1 MERPSKKSGSK
12 KKGTGKE
19 ASKQVPPPPPPPQA
33 SKKCYIASLPKDII
47 LRMILNSDFSI
58 RDTIHWCSTDVEMR
72 RICQEEYVW
81 KKLYFLKVVQDQ
93 QLMEMED
100 RKDDLPIIRNYIE
113 NTLMKTPAGI
123 QWEAQK
129 VFAESPL
136 ILLVAFVF
144 RAELRG
150 TKMKN
155 YEMFFTS
162 TDTRFQSF
170 RLHRSRA
177 LHDYNVYATLDYDST
192 KINILEEWNIPHVD
206 SSSHTY
212 TIDPDYVIYFMC
224 MALKHFNLERRT
236 HTFTF
241 TESSIVCANCT
252 SPEIKL
258 QCSACR
264 RIAYC
269 SEKCGKEY
277 FQKVHYIECMY
288 HMKDNWSIIQTN
300 EEPKKLLFD
309 TGDMSGY
316 AIAIKPE
323 GNLKREVHPDA
334 TQFFLV
340 IQGEGTCI
348 IEDKND
354 QISMHSMF
362 YVPRGKVH
370 SIQAGSKG
378 LKLLTLY
385 APATHHTE

>member
-1 MERPSKKSGSK
+1 MKGTSKKSGSK
-12 KKGTGKE
+12 TRGTKRE
-19 ASKQVPPPPPPPQA
+19 ATEQVPPPQA
-33 SKKCYIASLPKDII
+33 SEKCYIASLPKD
-47 LRMILNSDFSI
+47 MILSMILKRDFSI
-58 RDTIHWCSTDVEMR
+58 RDTIRWCNTDREMR
-72 RICQEEYVW
+72 RICQDEYVW
-81 KKLYFLKVVQDQ
+81 KKLYFLKVVQDL

-113 NTLMKTPAGI
+113 NTLMKTPAGR

-144 RAELRG
+144 QAELKG
-150 TKMKN
+150 AKMKN

-170 RLHRSRA
+170 RLHRSRF
-177 LHDYNVYATLDYDST
+177 LYDYTVYATFNDDFT
-192 KINILEEWNIPHVD
+192 KINILEEWNIPHVK
-206 SSSHTY
+206 SNYNTY
-212 TIDPDYVIYFMC
+212 TIDPDYVIYLIC
-224 MALKHFNLERRT
+224 MALKHFNLESRT
-236 HTFTF
+236 RTFTF

-264 RIAYC
+264 WIAYC

-277 FQKVHYIECMY
+277 FQNVHYIECMY

-323 GNLKREVHPDA
+323 ENLQREVHPDA
-334 TQFFLV
+334 T
-340 IQGEGTCI
+340 
-348 IEDKND
+348 
-354 QISMHSMF
+354 
-362 YVPRGKVH
+362 
-370 SIQAGSKG
+370 
-378 LKLLTLY
+378 
-385 APATHHTE
+385 

>member
-1 MERPSKKSGSK
+1 MKGTSKKSGSK
-12 KKGTGKE
+12 TRGTKRE
-19 ASKQVPPPPPPPQA
+19 ATEQVPPPPQA
-33 SKKCYIASLPKDII
+33 SEKCYIASLPKDII
-47 LRMILNSDFSI
+47 LRMILNGDFSI
-58 RDTIHWCSTDVEMR
+58 RDTIRWCSTDEKMR

-93 QLMEMED
+93 KLMEMED
-100 RKDDLPIIRNYIE
+100 RKDDLPIIQNYIE
-113 NTLMKTPAGI
+113 NTLMKTAPGR

-150 TKMKN
+150 TNIEKYRMS
-155 YEMFFTS
+155 FTS

-170 RLHRSRA
+170 QLQRSWA
-177 LHDYNVYATLDYDST
+177 PYDYNVYAKFHYDST
-192 KINILEEWNIPHVD
+192 KINILKEWNIPHVLD
-206 SSSHTY
+206 YSHTY
-212 TIDPDYVIYFMC
+212 TIDPDYVIYFIC
-224 MALKHFNLERRT
+224 MALKYFNLERRT
-236 HTFTF
+236 QTVTF

-300 EEPKKLLFD
+300 EEAKKLLFD

-323 GNLKREVHPDA
+323 ENLQREVHPDA

-340 IQGEGTCI
+340 IQGEGTCM

-362 YVPRGKVH
+362 FVPRGKAH
-370 SIQAGSKG
+370 SIQASSKG

-385 APATHHTE
+385 APAIHHTK